1 MSYYQKYL
9 KYKEKYLELKQQIA
23 GGLIIQKGGL
33 KLEDFIIH
41 NGIAVE
47 VVEIHGRKEVVVKYN
62 NAAGA
67 EVREV
72 VPMLTA
78 EQGERDMT
86 DSIRRTAPSGS
97 IFALKADPS
106 QKVYVK
112 QNYFNIRIIYEK
124 IDKIENE
131 GRSNEKL
138 VFTDGASGWNTTVE
152 AFLSKYTRI
161 R

>member
-1 MSYYQKYL
+1 
-9 KYKEKYLELKQQIA
+9 
-23 GGLIIQKGGL
+23 
-33 KLEDFIIH
+33 
-41 NGIAVE
+41 
-47 VVEIHGRKEVVVKYN
+47 
-62 NAAGA
+62 
-67 EVREV
+67 
-72 VPMLTA
+72 
-78 EQGERDMT
+78 MT
-86 DSIRRTAPSGS
+86 DRIRRTAPSGS